1 MSTFSKV
8 CICCGE
14 RLSIEM
20 FPTNRRMK
28 DGHLGWCFE
37 CFKLRGTEDG
47 RRIAT
52 PKAKRKKELSEEAKA
67 RRKAYIKSWREA
79 NIDRVRGYAN
89 EYYHRNKTTEI
100 FKEKRKTYQKA
111 YRQRPDVKPRI
122 SAIHAAYYQRNKEQ
136 LCAKERERY
145 YAKKHAAKMQ
155 KQC

>member
-1 MSTFSKV
+1 MERRKV

-14 RLSIEM
+14 RLQIDK

-47 RRIAT
+47 RRIAA

-67 RRKAYIKSWREA
+67 KRKAYLKSWKEA
-79 NIDRVRGYAN
+79 NIDRVRDYERA
-89 EYYHRNKTTEI
+89 YYLKKKTSES
-100 FKEKRKTYQKA
+100 FQEKRKVYQKT
-111 YRQRPDVKPRI
+111 YRQRPDVKARI
-122 SAIHAAYYQRNKEQ
+122 SAIHAAYYQRHKEQ
-136 LCAKERERY
+136 LCARERERY
-145 YAKKHAAKMQ
+145 RMKKNATQMQ

>member
-1 MSTFSKV
+1 MEKRKV

-14 RLSIEM
+14 ELPIEK

-52 PKAKRKKELSEEAKA
+52 PKGKRKKELSEEAKA
-67 RRKAYIKSWREA
+67 RRKAYIKSWREV

-89 EYYHRNKTTEI
+89 EYYHRKKTTEI
-100 FKEKRKTYQKA
+100 FKEKRKAYQKA

-145 YAKKHAAKMQ
+145 YAKKHATKMQ

>member
-1 MSTFSKV
+1 MEKRKACV
-8 CICCGE
+8 CCGE
-14 RLSIEM
+14 KLPIEM

-52 PKAKRKKELSEEAKA
+52 PKAKRKKVLSEEVKA

-79 NIDRVRGYAN
+79 NIDRVRDYERA
-89 EYYHRNKTTEI
+89 YYHKKKTSES
-100 FKEKRKTYQKA
+100 FQEKRKVYQKE

-145 YAKKHAAKMQ
+145 YAKKHATKMQ